1 MEILKCVTPV
11 FLEEWRDYKEKLSM
25 CIGEEQEKLEIADYT
40 DVRQFLQRL
49 SGAMEDMDVDA
60 ADAIMERLQQFLYER
75 MRSTVKKQFCFEIAH
90 WVRMLKP
97 ALSTMTQ
104 NTVRCCVSGG
114 KSDHK
119 GEETCS
125 RLR

>member
-60 ADAIMERLQQFLYER
+60 ADAIMERLQQFKYSATVQTLMEGLSMAVLNLDGEQVEKQIAKITNEMER
-75 MRSTVKKQFCFEIAH
+75 K
-90 WVRMLKP
+90 
-97 ALSTMTQ
+97 
-104 NTVRCCVSGG
+104 
-114 KSDHK
+114 
-119 GEETCS
+119 
-125 RLR
+125 